1 MKKKKMNYIIVVG
14 SGYSG
19 SSAIR
24 DYLISRKDCIAP
36 FYNQEFRFVNDPD
49 GIDSL
54 YLNLYKNFSLNTSAE
69 SLDRFKIF
77 AKNTS
82 KIKFNNNKKNSFL
95 YSSNFMKLI
104 EEYLE
109 KIIKVEY
116 FANPQFRVITESK
129 YQNFLDRV
137 LKKFFSLNF
146 NDHFK
151 MGIACEEKDFLNF
164 TRKLIKDII
173 LLNIKKKGEK
183 ILPNIIL
190 DQAVNFFKPET
201 AFRYYDNL
209 KIIIVTR
216 DPRSIYYSM
225 KSRNSKKYPWKNI
238 ETFTKWYK
246 LIMKS
251 RQRPKKNKNILNVR
265 FENFAKNFSKETIK
279 INNFLNIKNLKNY
292 SFDDKATNYNAFK
305 AKKLL
310 TINEKRYIEKKLKQ
324 YLQW

>member
-1 MKKKKMNYIIVVG
+1 MNKKKLNHIIVVG

-49 GIDSL
+49 GLDSL

-69 SLDRFKIF
+69 SLNRFKIF

-82 KIKFNNNKKNSFL
+82 KIKFNNNKKISFL
-95 YSSNFMKLI
+95 YSNNFMKLI
-104 EEYLE
+104 EEYLR
-109 KIIKVEY
+109 KIIKIEY
-116 FANPQFRVITESK
+116 FANPQFRTIKETK
-129 YQNFLDRV
+129 YQTFLDRIF
-137 LKKFFSLNF
+137 KKFFSQNF
-146 NDHFK
+146 NDKFK
-151 MGIACEEKDFLNF
+151 MGIACGEKDFLNF

-173 LLNIKKKGEK
+173 LLNIKKKKEK

-238 ETFTKWYK
+238 ETFTEWYK
-246 LIMKS
+246 LIMNLK
-251 RQRPKKNKNILNVR
+251 QKQKNKNILNVR

-292 SFDDKATNYNAFK
+292 SFDDKVTHYNAFK

-310 TINEKRYIEKKLKQ
+310 TINEKKYIEKKLQK

>member
-1 MKKKKMNYIIVVG
+1 MNHIIIVG

-36 FYNQEFRFVNDPD
+36 FYNQEFRFINDPD

-54 YLNLYKNFSLNTSAE
+54 YLNLYKNFSLNNAAE
-69 SLDRFKIF
+69 SLNRFRIF
-77 AKNTS
+77 AQNTS
-82 KIKFNNNKKNSFL
+82 KIKFNDGKKLSFL
-95 YSSNFMKLI
+95 YSQHFMKVI
-104 EEYLE
+104 EKYLE
-109 KIIKVEY
+109 KIIKVQY
-116 FANPQFRVITESK
+116 SANPQFKVITESK
-129 YQNFLDRV
+129 YQSF
-137 LKKFFSLNF
+137 LKKLYKKIFKEDLN
-146 NDHFK
+146 NQFK
-151 MGIACEEKDFLNF
+151 MGIGCGEKDFLNF
-164 TRKLIKDII
+164 TKKLIRDLI
-173 LLNIKKKGEK
+173 LLNIKKKKEK

-190 DQAVNFFKPET
+190 DQAVNFFQPET

-238 ETFTKWYK
+238 ETFTEWYK
-246 LIMKS
+246 IIMNLK
-251 RQRPKKNKNILNVR
+251 QKPKKNINILNIK
-265 FENFAKNFSKETIK
+265 FENFAKNFSKETIR
-279 INNFLNIKNLKNY
+279 INKFLNIKNLKNY
-292 SFDDKATNYNAFK
+292 SFDDEATNYNAFK

-310 TINEKRYIEKKLKQ
+310 TTNEKKYIEKKLKK